1 MVKESEFSRG
11 SLLASNVFAICLMR
25 DLVLFISLV
34 VCVCV
39 RGAAVK
45 TPFGPGKIKRYKKRS
60 RCFVVNLDWTMG
72 NGKSVKAYMQP
83 ADIVVLEVRPCL

>member
-1 MVKESEFSRG
+1 MDSRG
-11 SLLASNVFAICLMR
+11 SLLVSIVFAACLTR
-25 DLVLFISLV
+25 SLSLPR
-34 VCVCV
+34 CMCV

-72 NGKSVKAYMQP
+72 NGKSAKAYMQP
-83 ADIVVLEVRPCL
+83 TDIVVLEVRPCL